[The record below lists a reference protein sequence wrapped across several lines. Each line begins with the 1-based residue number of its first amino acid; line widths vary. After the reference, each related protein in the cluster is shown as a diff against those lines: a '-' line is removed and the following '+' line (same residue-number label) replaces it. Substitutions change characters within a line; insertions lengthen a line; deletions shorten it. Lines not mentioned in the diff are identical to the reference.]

1 MGKGHSR
8 QKMVLGKQLSTYKR
22 MNLDPYLILYTKNN
36 LKQIKNLNVGP
47 KTIKL
52 QGKKCSGKA
61 SCHWV
66 WQ

>member
-1 MGKGHSR
+1 
-8 QKMVLGKQLSTYKR
+8 